1 VDNRVELVES
11 RLRKVFAKVFE
22 VEEEEITDASSPETV
37 VLWDSLNHL
46 RLISE
51 LEKVF
56 EIRLAQKEI
65 RAMVSFAV
73 IRETV
78 GRHIGG
84 EPAD

>member
-1 VDNRVELVES
+1 VTADDRVKQVLS
-11 RLRKVFAKVFE
+11 RIFE
-22 VEEEEITDASSPETV
+22 IPMEEIDDGTSPGTV
-37 VLWDSLNHL
+37 GLWDSLNHL

-56 EIRLAQKEI
+56 EMRLAQKEI
-65 RAMVSFAV
+65 RAMVSYAV

-78 GRHIGG
+78 SRHIGG